1 MTMHIQQLS
10 VFLEDR
16 SGRLTELTRIL
27 AANDVNITA
36 LSVAETA
43 DYGIVRMVVGRP
55 ELAKEALE
63 KAGFSIGL
71 TDVVCVNMPDQPGS
85 LYRILEILTD
95 ENINVDYMY
104 AFSNNDVALAVI
116 RSTDIQRVTEVL
128 ENNRLKLLSQ
138 SDIYQL

>member
-1 MTMHIQQLS
+1 MHIKQLS

-27 AANDVNITA
+27 AVNDINITA

-55 ELAKEALE
+55 ELAKDVLE

-95 ENINVDYMY
+95 EGINVDYMY

-116 RSTDIQRVTEVL
+116 RSADIQRVTEVL
-128 ENNRLKLLSQ
+128 KKNRLKLLSQ

>member
-1 MTMHIQQLS
+1 MLIQQLS

-27 AANDVNITA
+27 AENDVNITA

-43 DYGIVRMVVGRP
+43 DYGIVRLVVGRP
-55 ELAKEALE
+55 ETAREVLE

-85 LYRILEILTD
+85 LYQILKILTKA
-95 ENINVDYMY
+95 NINIDYMY
-104 AFSNNDVALAVI
+104 AFSNRDVALAVI
-116 RSTDIQRVTEVL
+116 RAADIEQVINVL
-128 ENNRLKLLSQ
+128 HSNSLTLLSQ

>member
-1 MTMHIQQLS
+1 MLIQQLS

-27 AANDVNITA
+27 AENDVNITA

-43 DYGIVRMVVGRP
+43 DYGIVRLVVGRP
-55 ELAKEALE
+55 ETAREALE

-85 LYRILEILTD
+85 LYQILKILT
-95 ENINVDYMY
+95 EANINIDYMY
-104 AFSNNDVALAVI
+104 AFSNRDVALAVI
-116 RSTDIQRVTEVL
+116 RAADIEQVINVL
-128 ENNRLKLLSQ
+128 HSNSLTLLSQ

>member
-1 MTMHIQQLS
+1 MHIKQLS

-27 AANDVNITA
+27 AVNDINITA

-55 ELAKEALE
+55 ELAKDVLE

-95 ENINVDYMY
+95 EGINVDYMY

-116 RSTDIQRVTEVL
+116 RAADIHRVTEVL
-128 ENNRLKLLSQ
+128 DRNRLKLLSQ

>member
-1 MTMHIQQLS
+1 MHIKQLS

-27 AANDVNITA
+27 AENDVNITA

-55 ELAKEALE
+55 ELAKKVLE
-63 KAGFSIGL
+63 EAGFSIGL
-71 TDVVCVNMPDQPGS
+71 TDVVCVNIPDKPGS
-85 LYRILEILTD
+85 LYRILQILT
-95 ENINVDYMY
+95 EEKINIDYMY

-116 RSTDIQRVTEVL
+116 RAADMQQVTEVL
-128 ENNRLKLLSQ
+128 QNNRMRLLSA
-138 SDIYQL
+138 SDLYQL

>member
-1 MTMHIQQLS
+1 MHIQQLS
-10 VFLEDR
+10 VFLEDK

-27 AANDVNITA
+27 SENDVNITA

-55 ELAKEALE
+55 ELAKKALE

-71 TDVVCVNMPDQPGS
+71 TDVVCVSIPDRPGS
-85 LYRILEILTD
+85 LYHILEILTD
-95 ENINVDYMY
+95 EKINIDYMY

-116 RSTDIQRVTEVL
+116 RAANMQQVTEVL
-128 ENNRLKLLSQ
+128 QKNRMKLLLKC
-138 SDIYQL
+138 DLYQL

>member
-1 MTMHIQQLS
+1 MHIKQLS

-27 AANDVNITA
+27 AVNDINITA

-55 ELAKEALE
+55 ELAKDVLE

-71 TDVVCVNMPDQPGS
+71 TDVVCINMPDQPGS
-85 LYRILEILTD
+85 LYNILEILT
-95 ENINVDYMY
+95 NNSINVDYMY

-128 ENNRLKLLSQ
+128 EKNRLKLLSQ

>member
-1 MTMHIQQLS
+1 MHIQQLS

-27 AANDVNITA
+27 ADNDVNITA

-55 ELAKEALE
+55 KLAKEALE

-71 TDVVCVNMPDQPGS
+71 TDVVCVNMPDKPGS

-95 ENINVDYMY
+95 EGINIDYMY

-116 RSTDIQRVTEVL
+116 RAADIRRVTEVL
-128 ENNRLKLLSQ
+128 EENRLKLLSQ

>member
-1 MTMHIQQLS
+1 MHIKQIS

-27 AANDVNITA
+27 AENDVNITA

-55 ELAKEALE
+55 ELAKKILE

-71 TDVVCVNMPDQPGS
+71 TDVVCVNIPDKPGS
-85 LYRILEILTD
+85 LYRILEILTA

-116 RSTDIQRVTEVL
+116 RGADISQMSGVL
-128 ENNRLKLLSQ
+128 EKNNLQLLSQ
-138 SDIYQL
+138 VDIYQL

>member
-1 MTMHIQQLS
+1 MHIQQLS

-27 AANDVNITA
+27 AENDVNITA

-55 ELAKEALE
+55 DVAKKALE
-63 KAGFSIGL
+63 NAGFSIGL
-71 TDVVCVNMPDQPGS
+71 TDVVCVNIPDKPGS
-85 LYRILEILTD
+85 LYRILQILT
-95 ENINVDYMY
+95 EEKINIDYMY

-116 RSTDIQRVTEVL
+116 RAADIRQMSGIL
-128 ENNRLKLLSQ
+128 EKNNFQLLSQ
-138 SDIYQL
+138 SDVYQL

>member
-1 MTMHIQQLS
+1 MLIKQLS

-27 AANDVNITA
+27 AENDVNITA

-43 DYGIVRMVVGRP
+43 DYGIVRLVVGRP
-55 ELAKEALE
+55 ETAREALE

-85 LYRILEILTD
+85 LYQILKILT
-95 ENINVDYMY
+95 EANINIDYMY
-104 AFSNNDVALAVI
+104 AFSNRDVALAVI
-116 RSTDIQRVTEVL
+116 RAADIEQVINVL
-128 ENNRLKLLSQ
+128 HSNSLTLLSQ

>member
-1 MTMHIQQLS
+1 MLIKQLS

-27 AANDVNITA
+27 AENDVNITA

-71 TDVVCVNMPDQPGS
+71 TDVVCVNMPDKPGS

-95 ENINVDYMY
+95 VKINIDYMY
-104 AFSNNDVALAVI
+104 AFSNNAVALAVI
-116 RSTDIQRVTEVL
+116 RAADAAQVIEVL
-128 ENNRLKLLSQ
+128 QQHRLQLLSQ

>member
-1 MTMHIQQLS
+1 MYIQQLS

-36 LSVAETA
+36 LSIAETA

-55 ELAKEALE
+55 ELAKQALE

-95 ENINVDYMY
+95 EGINVDYMY

-116 RSTDIQRVTEVL
+116 RAADIQRVTEVL
-128 ENNRLKLLSQ
+128 DRNRLKLLSQ

>member
-1 MTMHIQQLS
+1 MLIKQLS

-27 AANDVNITA
+27 AENDVNITA

-43 DYGIVRMVVGRP
+43 DYGIVRLVVGRP

-63 KAGFSIGL
+63 NAGFSIGL
-71 TDVVCVNMPDQPGS
+71 TDVVCVNMPDKPGS
-85 LYRILEILTD
+85 LYRILQILTD
-95 ENINVDYMY
+95 EKINIDYMY
-104 AFSNNDVALAVI
+104 AFSNNAVALAVI
-116 RSTDIQRVTEVL
+116 RAANTTQVIGVL
-128 ENNRLKLLSQ
+128 QQHRLQLLSQ